1 MKYQS
6 ELIKENVD
14 KSGHIKSAIRY
25 QGMEE

>member
-6 ELIKENVD
+6 ELIKEIAE

-25 QGMEE
+25 QGEEE

>member
-25 QGMEE
+25 QEKGD

>member
-6 ELIKENVD
+6 ELIKEIVD

-25 QGMEE
+25 HGEEE